1 MSHPFVPSLSN
12 ATIVPGP
19 DHVVSDATFGDLE
32 WSVVRLARN
41 DRLWSIRPLGRV
53 RRLVNWLLNIGS
65 LELANDRL
73 EALRKAAVLSWH
85 FGFSIPGQD
94 VTDFLSAGFTAE
106 QYEQMVLSIADART
120 ASSRTFS

>member
-1 MSHPFVPSLSN
+1 MPALAN

-19 DHVVSDATFGDLE
+19 DFVASDVEFGELE

-41 DRLWSIRPLGRV
+41 DGLWSIRPLGRV
-53 RRLVNWLLNIGS
+53 RRLINWLLNIGS
-65 LELANDRL
+65 LELANERL

-94 VTDFLSAGFTAE
+94 VTDFLSAGFTAD
-106 QYEQMVLSIADART
+106 QYEQMVLRIANART
-120 ASSRTFS
+120 ASPRTFS